1 MQISPYTP
9 GEVADAVPG
18 RAAQLAF
25 YAERAQR
32 ISTLGQ
38 FIARVRVDYAARG
51 VGKTSLLREAERI
64 FTRSAISTIW
74 VTANEDENLLLTVL
88 DEMRKLVPSTR
99 VADVLNYI
107 DSATLTLDAGVLKG
121 SVTVKPKKKD
131 ATISA
136 ASSSKAFITAFE
148 NVTRV
153 LVEEGKNGL
162 VILVDEIQSADKPSL
177 RAIANAW
184 QEMKSSPGRVP
195 SGLFTVGLP
204 GSQDHINSAVTFS
217 ERFDFSELFGLDDG
231 GVATALADPAHNL
244 SVLWD
249 RPALQVAVREAKGYA
264 YKVQLIGDE
273 TWKVAGYPDPGAT
286 ITADHVETAMPQVDI
301 HMETLFRAR
310 WRSASQKQR
319 ELLST
324 IAELG
329 GLDVKRE
336 DVAARLGVTTQSISM
351 ARDGLLRR
359 GIIDANRHGRVS
371 FTVPGFTEWILEQ
384 S

>member
-9 GEVADAVPG
+9 GEVADTVPG

-25 YAERAQR
+25 YAEKAQR
-32 ISTLGQ
+32 IMSLGE

-64 FTRSAISTIW
+64 FARNAIATIW
-74 VTANEDENLLLTVL
+74 VTANQDENLLLTVL
-88 DEMRKLVPSTR
+88 DEMRKLVSTSKA
-99 VADVLNYI
+99 ADVLSYI
-107 DSATLTLDAGVLKG
+107 DSATLTLDAGVVKG
-121 SVTVKPKKKD
+121 SVTVKPKKNTV
-131 ATISA
+131 AA
-136 ASSSKAFITAFE
+136 ASASKAFTAAFE
-148 NVTRV
+148 KVTRA
-153 LVEEGKNGL
+153 LLDEGKRGL
-162 VILVDEIQSADKPSL
+162 VVLVDEVQSADKPSL

-184 QEMKSSPGRVP
+184 QEMKSSPTRVP

-231 GVATALADPAHNL
+231 GVVTALADPAHTL
-244 SVLWD
+244 GVSWD
-249 RPALQVAVREAKGYA
+249 RAALQVAVSNAKGYA

-273 TWKVAGYPDPGAT
+273 AWKVAGYPDPDST
-286 ITADHVETAMPQVDI
+286 ITDEHVAEAMQQVDV

-310 WRSASQKQR
+310 WRSASPKQR

-329 GLDVKRE
+329 GRDVKRE
-336 DVAARLGVTTQSISM
+336 DIAARLGVTTQSISM

-359 GIIDANRHGRVS
+359 GIIDANRHSRVS
-371 FTVPGFTEWILEQ
+371 FTVPGFTEWILDQ
-384 S
+384 R

>member
-18 RAAQLAF
+18 RAKQLAF
-25 YAERAQR
+25 YAEKAQR
-32 ISTLGQ
+32 IMSLGE

-64 FTRSAISTIW
+64 FTRNGIATIW
-74 VTANEDENLLLTVL
+74 VTANQDENLLLTVL
-88 DEMRKLVPSTR
+88 DEMRKLVSTSKA
-99 VADVLNYI
+99 ADVLSYI
-107 DSATLTLDAGVLKG
+107 DSATLTLDAGVVKG
-121 SVTVKPKKKD
+121 SVTVKPKKNVV
-131 ATISA
+131 AA
-136 ASSSKAFITAFE
+136 ASASKAFITAFE
-148 NVTRV
+148 KVTRA
-153 LVEEGKNGL
+153 LLDEGKKGL

-184 QEMKSSPGRVP
+184 QEMKSSPTRVP

-231 GVATALADPAHNL
+231 GVVTALADPAHTL
-244 SVLWD
+244 GVSWD
-249 RPALQVAVREAKGYA
+249 RAALQASLSEAKGYA

-273 TWKVAGYPDPGAT
+273 AWKVAGYPDPDST
-286 ITADHVETAMPQVDI
+286 ITAEHVAEAMLQVDV

-310 WRSASQKQR
+310 WRSASPKQR

-329 GLDVKRE
+329 GRDVKRE
-336 DVAARLGVTTQSISM
+336 DIAASLGVTTQSISM

-359 GIIDANRHGRVS
+359 GIIDANRHSRVS

-384 S
+384 R

>member
-18 RAAQLAF
+18 RATQLAF
-25 YAERAQR
+25 YAEKAQR
-32 ISTLGQ
+32 IMSLGE

-64 FTRSAISTIW
+64 FARNGIATIW
-74 VTANEDENLLLTVL
+74 VTANQDENLLLTVL
-88 DEMRKLVPSTR
+88 DEMRKLVSTSKA
-99 VADVLNYI
+99 ADVLSYI
-107 DSATLTLDAGVLKG
+107 DSATLTLDTGVVKG
-121 SVTVKPKKKD
+121 SVTVKPKKN
-131 ATISA
+131 AVAA
-136 ASSSKAFITAFE
+136 ASASKAFITAFE
-148 NVTRV
+148 KVTRA
-153 LVEEGKNGL
+153 LLDEGKKGL
-162 VILVDEIQSADKPSL
+162 VILVDEVQSADKPSL

-184 QEMKSSPGRVP
+184 QEMKSSPTRVP

-231 GVATALADPAHNL
+231 GVVTALADPAHTL
-244 SVLWD
+244 GVSWD
-249 RPALQVAVREAKGYA
+249 RAALQVAVNEAKGYA

-273 TWKVAGYPDPGAT
+273 AWKVAGYPDPDST
-286 ITADHVETAMPQVDI
+286 ITAEHVAEAMLQVDV

-310 WRSASQKQR
+310 WRSASPKQR
-319 ELLST
+319 ELLSA

-329 GLDVKRE
+329 GRDVKRE
-336 DVAARLGVTTQSISM
+336 DIAASLGVTTQSISM

-359 GIIDANRHGRVS
+359 GIIDANRHSRVS

-384 S
+384 R

>member
-9 GEVADAVPG
+9 GEVADSVPG

-25 YAERAQR
+25 YEEKAQR
-32 ISTLGQ
+32 IENLGE
-38 FIARVRVDYAARG
+38 FLARVRVDYAARG

-64 FTRSAISTIW
+64 FTRHGIATIW
-74 VTANEDENLLLTVL
+74 VTANQDENLLLTVL
-88 DEMRKLVPSTR
+88 DEMRKLVPTSKA
-99 VADVLNYI
+99 ADVLSYI
-107 DSATLTLDAGVLKG
+107 DSATLTLDAGVVKG
-121 SVTVKPKKKD
+121 AVTVKPKKN
-131 ATISA
+131 AVTAA
-136 ASSSKAFITAFE
+136 ASSSKAFIAAFE
-148 NVTRV
+148 QVTRAV
-153 LVEEGKNGL
+153 LDEGRKGL

-177 RAIANAW
+177 RAIAYAW
-184 QEMKSSPGRVP
+184 QEMKSSPSRVP

-231 GVATALADPAHNL
+231 GVVTALAGPAHNL
-244 SVLWD
+244 GVSWD
-249 RPALQVAVREAKGYA
+249 QPALQVAVSEAKGYA

-273 TWKVAGYPDPGAT
+273 AWRTAGYPDPGSSIA
-286 ITADHVETAMPQVDI
+286 AEHVAEAMLQVEV

-310 WRSASQKQR
+310 WRSASPKQR
-319 ELLST
+319 GLLSA

-329 GLDVKRE
+329 GHDVKR
-336 DVAARLGVTTQSISM
+336 DDIAAHLGVTSQSISM

-359 GIIDANRHGRVS
+359 GIVDANRHGRLS

>member
-9 GEVADAVPG
+9 GEVADTVPG
-18 RAAQLAF
+18 RAKQLAV
-25 YAERAQR
+25 YEEKAQR
-32 ISTLGQ
+32 IGTLGE

-64 FTRSAISTIW
+64 FARHGIAAIWI
-74 VTANEDENLLLTVL
+74 TANEDENLLLTIL
-88 DEMRKLVPSTR
+88 DEMRKLVPPSK
-99 VADVLNYI
+99 AGDVLSYI
-107 DSATLTLDAGVLKG
+107 DSATLTLDAGVVKG
-121 SVTVKPKKKD
+121 SVTVKPKKND
-131 ATISA
+131 AVTAA
-136 ASSSKAFITAFE
+136 ASSSKAFIAAFE
-148 NVTRV
+148 KVTRV
-153 LVEEGKNGL
+153 LIDEGRNGV

-184 QEMKSSPGRVP
+184 QEMKSSPSRVP
-195 SGLFTVGLP
+195 SGLFSVGLP

-217 ERFDFSELFGLDDG
+217 ERFDFSELFDLDDG
-231 GVATALADPAHNL
+231 GVVTALADPAHTRGV
-244 SVLWD
+244 SWE
-249 RPALQVAVREAKGYA
+249 RSALQVAVTEAKGYA

-273 TWKVAGYPDPGAT
+273 AWKTAGYPDPGST
-286 ITADHVETAMPQVDI
+286 ITAEHVIEAMSQVEI

-310 WRSASQKQR
+310 WRSASSKQR
-319 ELLST
+319 ELLSA

-329 GLDVKRE
+329 GRDVKR
-336 DVAARLGVTTQSISM
+336 DDIATRLGVTTHSISM